1 MNQLNLALITIG
13 AVVLTLGMLTR
24 VINRSYLSMP
34 LLAFIVGV
42 VLGPIGTSILTPDL
56 WGDSNKLLEECAR
69 VTIGISLMAIALRI
83 PRNYLFDHKK
93 SFFLLLGA
101 GMPAMF
107 FFSAA

>member
-24 VINRSYLSMP
+24 VINRSSLSMP

-83 PRNYLFDHKK
+83 PR
-93 SFFLLLGA
+93 A
-101 GMPAMF
+101 C
-107 FFSAA
+107 